1 MRAILPLPRDKSLQ
15 NLRRGQLVLLYATDQ
30 RENQRY
36 LESYIST
43 STNAGLKASSSNR
56 ELRFHRSIVH
66 LLATNVLPS
75 NGEWDYAR
83 TLISLS
89 ELFTEDER
97 EEMRQQLEEAER
109 QSRQAYQAKEL
120 PAHATTIE
128 PQQQQVANN
137 GITREDDK
145 TEAST
150 PAPPPESAH
159 RRPDNDKDFGIEATN
174 PSAIAP
180 PAMPKP
186 SLKPPS
192 KPTRPQPTKS
202 SPTRSSKRTAPSTS
216 VYKRSAALISNLQRF
231 MANLTRSASRNPMA
245 LLRFVLFLVGI
256 VVALSRRDV
265 KAKVTQAWEKVQR
278 TIGMGVK
285 VSYI

>member
-1 MRAILPLPRDKSLQ
+1 MRLNRSIIHML
-15 NLRRGQLVLLYATDQ
+15 ATD
-30 RENQRY
+30 
-36 LESYIST
+36 
-43 STNAGLKASSSNR
+43 
-56 ELRFHRSIVH
+56 
-66 LLATNVLPS
+66 VLPS

-109 QSRQAYQAKEL
+109 QNKQGNGIKMTEV

-128 PQQQQVANN
+128 PEQQQAANS
-137 GITREDDK
+137 GITGDNNE

-159 RRPDNDKDFGIEATN
+159 RRQNSDKDFGIENAN
-174 PSAIAP
+174 PSAIPP

-192 KPTRPQPTKS
+192 KPTRPQPS
-202 SPTRSSKRTAPSTS
+202 NSPPIRSSKQPAPSMS
-216 VYKRSAALISNLQRF
+216 VYKRSAAIISNLQRF
-231 MANLTRSASRNPMA
+231 MASLTRSASRNPMA
-245 LLRFVLFLVGI
+245 LLRFVLFLLGI

-265 KAKVTQAWEKVQR
+265 KAKITQAWEKVQR

>member
-1 MRAILPLPRDKSLQ
+1 MRL
-15 NLRRGQLVLLYATDQ
+15 N
-30 RENQRY
+30 
-36 LESYIST
+36 
-43 STNAGLKASSSNR
+43 
-56 ELRFHRSIVH
+56 RSIIH
-66 LLATNVLPS
+66 LLATDVLPS

-89 ELFTEDER
+89 DLFTEDER

-109 QSRQAYQAKEL
+109 QSKQGNGIKVNEV
-120 PAHATTIE
+120 PAHATKIE
-128 PQQQQVANN
+128 PEQQQAANS
-137 GITREDDK
+137 GITGDNNE

-159 RRPDNDKDFGIEATN
+159 RRQNSDKDFGIENAN
-174 PSAIAP
+174 PSAFLP
-180 PAMPKP
+180 PAIPKS

-192 KPTRPQPTKS
+192 KPARPQPTKS
-202 SPTRSSKRTAPSTS
+202 PPIRSSKPPAASMS

-231 MANLTRSASRNPMA
+231 MASLTRSASRNPMA

-265 KAKVTQAWEKVQR
+265 KAKVTQAWEKVQK
-278 TIGMGVK
+278 TIGMGVR